1 MTNLAEVPREA
12 HVDALR
18 VLIVDDDVAIQ
29 TLMRTL
35 LIRRGVAVDCAG
47 DGEDALR
54 SLDIHD
60 YDAIVL
66 DLMLPR
72 MNGFDVI
79 EALQKRSPELLE
91 RVIVVTAVSEH
102 TLRAFDRRSVRL
114 LLRKPFDIDVFIRE
128 VFACGQH
135 ERQRARSM

>member
-1 MTNLAEVPREA
+1 MISLAEVPLGVPS
-12 HVDALR
+12 HPPH

-35 LIRRGVAVDCAG
+35 LRRRGAVVECVG
-47 DGEDALR
+47 DGEDALE
-54 SLDIHD
+54 SLRERT

-66 DLMLPR
+66 DLMLPK

-79 EALQKRSPELLE
+79 GVLKERSPDVLD
-91 RVIVVTAVSEH
+91 RVIVVTAVSEQM
-102 TLRAFDRRSVRL
+102 LRVFDRGAVAM

-128 VFACGQH
+128 VFACAG
-135 ERQRARSM
+135 RAAAMVH